1 MLQLERFNVRIV
13 NNGDKYGREFCL
25 THDEDK
31 PMVEFY
37 DRRYPHTQYGQF
49 VSRYYVGTLLGHDG
63 FYGGQP
69 TGGLCLDGG
78 NADSWTVSAE
88 DMILVRA
95 YLQAMT
101 DTPMKLDAP
110 SPKITKW
117 ELRVTWSDGKTEGL
131 VSHLPEYLYDEL
143 QLYFRELEDL
153 REEDPEMYF
162 MENGK

>member
-49 VSRYYVGTLLGHDG
+49 VSRYYVGTLLGYEG
-63 FYGGQP
+63 FYGGEP

-78 NADSWTVSAE
+78 NAKEWSVSA
-88 DMILVRA
+88 DGMALVRA
-95 YLQAMT
+95 YLKAQEQTA
-101 DTPMKLDAP
+101 
-110 SPKITKW
+110 
-117 ELRVTWSDGKTEGL
+117 
-131 VSHLPEYLYDEL
+131 
-143 QLYFRELEDL
+143 
-153 REEDPEMYF
+153 
-162 MENGK
+162 